1 MLQIPRRL
9 LGIACA
15 ATLVG
20 LPALAADSRPGFE
33 LRISGDDGER
43 VRIEIGSSWL
53 ASLVREAVLDCEASD
68 DPEVLAMAEA
78 LDRAGEGGVHRFVD
92 DDGDRVTAR
101 RRRGQLVLQAVER
114 KGEKATVEMPWAF
127 AECWMLGRAPAGKSA
142 RDLVG
147 DGFSLQVDGRDGR
160 ERVRIAVE

>member
-1 MLQIPRRL
+1 MLRIPRRL

-15 ATLVG
+15 AALLG

-33 LRISGDDGER
+33 LRIAGDGGEQ
-43 VRIEIGSSWL
+43 VRIEVGSSWL
-53 ASLVREAVLDCEASD
+53 AALVREAVFECQASD
-68 DPEVLAMAEA
+68 DPETREMAES
-78 LDRAGEGGVHRFVD
+78 LDRQGEGGVHRFTA

-101 RRRGQLVLQAVER
+101 RRHGQLVLQVVDR
-114 KGEKATVEMPWAF
+114 KGERATVEMPWAF
-127 AECWMLGRAPAGKSA
+127 AECWMLGRAPAGKTA

-160 ERVRIAVE
+160 ERVRISVD